1 MSWMRNAAIAAG
13 SAAIGWAAYRR
24 ATMLDLAGKCV
35 VISGG
40 SRGLG
45 LEMAREFLDGG
56 ARVALLARDP
66 EELERARAALIG
78 WAQRP
83 QESGPVPATQDS
95 AGVTAIGAA
104 EDSAEIK
111 GAVAAGQDST
121 QTNGAGAV
129 GQNSAEADGAAAAG
143 QDSAEAM
150 GAESTPQRGVELS
163 DVIIVPCDVR
173 DPASAVRAADDVLAV
188 FPQIDILANVAGI
201 IDVAPY
207 DHLTPEDYR
216 DSLDTHFWGPM
227 NMIRAVVG
235 RMSPGSRIINIS
247 SIGGLVSVPHL
258 LPYSVGKFAL
268 TGYSEGLHPELAR
281 RGIHVTTVCPGLMRT
296 GSHVRA
302 RFKGRHR
309 QEFAWFAASSGSP
322 LASISARKAARKIVQ
337 ACRMAR
343 PFLILT
349 PQARALQ
356 LMHALAPNSTAHAM
370 RLATQLLPE
379 PADEADAEADR
390 TREGWESTSEA
401 APSIL
406 TRRADRAIERNNELP
421 DGQREQYFATAMK

>member
-1 MSWMRNAAIAAG
+1 MKWMRNAAVGIG
-13 SAAIGWAAYRR
+13 SAAIAWKAYRR

-45 LEMAREFLDGG
+45 LEMAREFLSGG

-66 EELERARAALIG
+66 AELERAHAALAG
-78 WAQRP
+78 WTRRP
-83 QESGPVPATQDS
+83 QDAGAAPTATREPATRD
-95 AGVTAIGAA
+95 GG
-104 EDSAEIK
+104 
-111 GAVAAGQDST
+111 
-121 QTNGAGAV
+121 NGA
-129 GQNSAEADGAAAAG
+129 SRAG
-143 QDSAEAM
+143 GE
-150 GAESTPQRGVELS
+150 TPF
-163 DVIIVPCDVR
+163 VITVPCDVR
-173 DPASAVRAADDVLAV
+173 DAASAVRAADEALAV
-188 FPQIDILANVAGI
+188 FPQIDILANVAGV

-207 DHLTPEDYR
+207 EHLTPEDYR

-227 NMIRAVVG
+227 NMIRAVAG
-235 RMSPGSRIINIS
+235 RMRPGSRIINIS

-268 TGYSEGLHPELAR
+268 TGYSEGLHPELAQ

-322 LASISARKAARKIVQ
+322 FASISAQKAARKIVL

-349 PQARALQ
+349 PQARALH
-356 LMHALAPNSTAHAM
+356 LAHAIAPNTTARAM

-379 PADEADAEADR
+379 PADEDDIAADN

-421 DGQREQYFATAMK
+421 DGPREQYFASETK